1 MESLAHTRRFLG
13 GGRPEP
19 PADGAADLELIGA
32 LGRREER
39 AVAQVHDLYGGLVG
53 RYLRA
58 TLGDA
63 GEAEDVMQQVMIEVW
78 QRGPQYDPRR
88 GSLLTWIMTIARSR
102 AIDNLRRR
110 VPEPRDPT
118 LRSTDAEA
126 AAADGVDELIDR
138 WRLADLLAHIPREEA
153 EALRLRFYGGLAQ
166 PEIAERM
173 GLPLGTVKT
182 RMVAGLVRLRE
193 MLAEEPL

>member
-1 MESLAHTRRFLG
+1 
-13 GGRPEP
+13 
-19 PADGAADLELIGA
+19 
-32 LGRREER
+32 
-39 AVAQVHDLYGGLVG
+39 
-53 RYLRA
+53 
-58 TLGDA
+58 
-63 GEAEDVMQQVMIEVW
+63 MQQVMVEVW

-110 VPEPRDPT
+110 VPEPRDPS

-138 WRLADLLAHIPREEA
+138 WRLADLLARIPREEA